1 MKIPVS
7 LFFTTRTITPPL
19 EPGEGVHL
27 RLVGC
32 LLLLSGFALVLAAL
46 VMLPGFAERL
56 AFAVAGFAVELLG
69 LALLTLGYKS
79 VQTGAN
85 AGGPR

>member
-1 MKIPVS
+1 M
-7 LFFTTRTITPPL
+7 
-19 EPGEGVHL
+19 

-46 VMLPGFAERL
+46 VMLPGFVERL
-56 AFAVAGFAVELLG
+56 SFTGAGFAVELLG

-79 VQTGAN
+79 AQTGAN

>member
-1 MKIPVS
+1 M
-7 LFFTTRTITPPL
+7 
-19 EPGEGVHL
+19 

-46 VMLPGFAERL
+46 AMLPGFVERL
-56 AFAVAGFAVELLG
+56 AFTAAGFAVELLG

-85 AGGPR
+85 TGGPR